1 MDCHLEVADFGGWC
15 LVWFGDLWLCGLR
28 CVILVV
34 CVSFVFCCV
43 VLVCGV
49 LCYVMVL
56 CSGF

>member
-1 MDCHLEVADFGGWC
+1 MDCHLEVTDFGGWR

-43 VLVCGV
+43 VLFCVGFA
-49 LCYVMVL
+49 LCY
-56 CSGF
+56 GFV